1 MLNCKLNNIKDAQNL
16 VWFCTKFDEEI
27 DVLYQRQVIDG
38 KSILGVMSLI
48 GNTVTVE
55 ILSND
60 EDVKSFFKKEFMNFI
75 EQEY

>member
-1 MLNCKLNNIKDAQNL
+1 MLNCRLNNIKDAQDL
-16 VWFCTKFDEEI
+16 VWFCARFDEDI

-38 KSILGVMSLI
+38 KSVLGVMSLI

-60 EDVKSFFKKEFMNFI
+60 EDVKKLFEKEFTKFI
-75 EQEY
+75 KQGY